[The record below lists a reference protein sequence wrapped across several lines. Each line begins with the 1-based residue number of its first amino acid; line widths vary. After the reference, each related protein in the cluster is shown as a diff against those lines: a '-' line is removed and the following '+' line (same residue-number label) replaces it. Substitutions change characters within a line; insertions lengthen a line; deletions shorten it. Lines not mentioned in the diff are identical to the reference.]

1 MIIYYEYF
9 IITRGFHEHYNTPN
23 YPWWSPLRMLY
34 ILFTQRNKCLYSFL
48 NYMYYIICTFV
59 LTYKLPSP
67 TGFLPFYFFFC
78 ISWLNLKKFFLRKSV
93 NIVCMWFAI
102 SIPFFAIRYKRHV
115 NIMTF
120 DLHWSFANEDFTE
133 LSFNPQL
140 YKNRFIVNIK
150 TLLTLTVGQLE
161 IFRKTCVFSLV

>member
-23 YPWWSPLRMLY
+23 YPWWSPLRMFY

-48 NYMYYIICTFV
+48 NYMYCIICTFV

-78 ISWLNLKKFFLRKSV
+78 ISWLNLKKFFFFQGNRL
-93 NIVCMWFAI
+93 ILFACDL
-102 SIPFFAIRYKRHV
+102 PFLFHSLLLDIKRHV

-120 DLHWSFANEDFTE
+120 DMHWSFANEDFTE

-140 YKNRFIVNIK
+140 YKK
-150 TLLTLTVGQLE
+150 
-161 IFRKTCVFSLV
+161 